1 MTNFTV
7 FRVRIPMMQQAKNR
21 VNRRHFL
28 ATGLSAAAAI
38 GGASPAFALTDAGAR
53 SLVDRV
59 VADIN
64 KVIASGKSQS
74 AMIADFE
81 RIFGRYAD
89 VNVIARSTL
98 GADSRRASNGQLRA
112 FTKAFR
118 GYVARKYGK
127 RFREFIGGKIEVLS
141 VRKVK
146 SWHEVKSTVQL
157 RGSSPFDVRFLVS
170 DRSGKDLFFDMIIE
184 GVSLRLSERTEIG
197 AMLDRRNG
205 NIDAL
210 ITDLKKAG

>member
-1 MTNFTV
+1 
-7 FRVRIPMMQQAKNR
+7 MQQVTNR
-21 VNRRHFL
+21 LNRRHFI
-28 ATGLSAAAAI
+28 ATGLSAATAI
-38 GGASPAFALTDAGAR
+38 ALPAPVLALTDAGAR
-53 SLVDRV
+53 ALVDRV
-59 VADIN
+59 VNDIN

-74 AMIADFE
+74 AMISDFE

-89 VNVIARSTL
+89 VNIIAQSTL
-98 GADSRRASNGQLRA
+98 GADSRRASSSQLRA
-112 FTKAFR
+112 FSTVFR
-118 GYVARKYGK
+118 GYIARKYGK
-127 RFREFIGGKIEVLS
+127 RFREFVGGKIDVTG

-157 RGSSPFDVRFLVS
+157 RGSAPFDVRFLVS

-210 ITDLKKAG
+210 ITDLKTAG

>member
-1 MTNFTV
+1 MTKATSKF
-7 FRVRIPMMQQAKNR
+7 
-21 VNRRHFL
+21 NRRHFI

-38 GGASPAFALTDAGAR
+38 GLPGQAMSLTDAGAR
-53 SLVDRV
+53 ALVDRV
-59 VADIN
+59 VNDIN

-89 VNVIARSTL
+89 VNIIAQSAL
-98 GADSRRASNGQLRA
+98 GADSRRANSGQLRA
-112 FTKAFR
+112 FTSVFR

-127 RFREFIGGKIEVLS
+127 RFREFIGGKIEVHK

-146 SWHEVKSTVQL
+146 SWHEVSSTVQL

-205 NIDAL
+205 NIDKL
-210 ITDLKKAG
+210 IADLKQAG